1 MWKYDCFTCIYSF
14 CYHTKEISGC
24 KLVHQLSSYCLA
36 FPIFSQTNSWD
47 HFLRI
52 LNITNSE
59 FFTYESIKAYIN
71 SLLPKID
78 ELQYIGKLSEA
89 ADIGISESKLDD
101 LIISSKIQIENYDI
115 VLIGI
120 DMEVVL
126 LVS

>member
-1 MWKYDCFTCIYSF
+1 M
-14 CYHTKEISGC
+14 
-24 KLVHQLSSYCLA
+24 
-36 FPIFSQTNSWD
+36 
-47 HFLRI
+47 RI

-89 ADIGISESKLDD
+89 ADNGISESKLDD

-115 VLIGI
+115 VLTGI